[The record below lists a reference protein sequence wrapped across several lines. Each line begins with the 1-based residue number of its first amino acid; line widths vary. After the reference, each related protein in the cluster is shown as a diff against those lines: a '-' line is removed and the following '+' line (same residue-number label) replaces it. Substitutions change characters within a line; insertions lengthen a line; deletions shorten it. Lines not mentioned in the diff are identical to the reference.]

1 MYETHKEQVDFYLI
15 YTKEAHASDS
25 SRPNSSVSIKQHT
38 SIEER
43 AKAAQSCIGDLKITI
58 PTLIDD
64 MQDSVGNAY
73 SGHPDR
79 LFIIN
84 SEGVIAYRGDKGP
97 HGFDAEAMKKSLDTM
112 LK

>member
-1 MYETHKEQVDFYLI
+1 MYEKHKENVDFYLI

-25 SRPNSSVSIKQHT
+25 SRPNKSIKIESHT
-38 SIEER
+38 DLKARET
-43 AKAAQSCIGDLKITI
+43 AAQSCIKDLKLTI
-58 PTLIDD
+58 PTLVDD
-64 MQDSVGNAY
+64 MKDSVGNAY

-84 SEGVIAYRGDKGP
+84 PEGKIAFRGDKGP
-97 HGFDAEAMKKSLDTM
+97 WGFDAKAMEKSLLEM